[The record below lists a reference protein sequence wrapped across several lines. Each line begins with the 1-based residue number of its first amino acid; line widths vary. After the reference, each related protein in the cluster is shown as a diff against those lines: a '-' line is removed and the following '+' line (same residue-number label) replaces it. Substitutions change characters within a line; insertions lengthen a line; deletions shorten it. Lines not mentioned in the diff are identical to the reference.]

1 MGPIAAVD
9 LLTIDPGSQNQSVG
23 RRLMLTALECAT
35 KRRIAGVRLAQ
46 SADH

>member
-1 MGPIAAVD
+1 LGSIAAVD

-23 RRLMLTALECAT
+23 RRLMLTALECASE
-35 KRRIAGVRLAQ
+35 RRIAGVRLAQ